1 MYNVSEMLD
10 TLSKI
15 YSKCYKTFIKVHLAI
30 MHYKVNKYQT
40 LCGRLQI
47 YGCRDMILLILADK
61 LQTYF

>member
-40 LCGRLQI
+40 LCGRL
-47 YGCRDMILLILADK
+47 
-61 LQTYF
+61 